1 MAFSNKLKGNIKSQ
15 YTDDIVDKFYRPTLS
30 EADLYQ
36 RVSGFFSSAGIDLYA
51 DGIEEIA
58 KNSGKIEF
66 IVSKEISSRDF
77 EKIKSG
83 YKMLSELKPLR
94 MSERNEKLNTVTQ
107 QKLGNLAFMI
117 AMGKARVK
125 IALTKEGLF
134 HDKFGIISSG
144 DEQVFFNGSA
154 NETKNGISK
163 NYESISVD
171 VSWDK
176 SENVHS
182 RMKANVDR
190 FQRLWNNEEPN
201 VNVIEASDLAYN
213 AIAKY
218 QDQTT
223 ITEITPHNDE
233 QNQPINDG
241 ITFQM
246 EGNAVVRIDSSVE
259 QITQK
264 DRKLR
269 IGSDIA
275 NFFEDDNEHILT
287 SANYKDMERIISV
300 TTKRADR
307 KGIQVVVTEAV
318 QDFIARNK
326 YSIEQYKILGEMYKN
341 SLDEFPSSKLEAF
354 KKFSEVVQ
362 AEVSRPLRDL
372 HLRAAYYEYEMA
384 RAANFSVPGAGKTA
398 MLLGVFAFLNR
409 KTAPEN
415 EKVDRMLVVCPINAM
430 DSWIREFRLVFGE
443 KKELNVINFQTSH
456 DFDNQLLTDW
466 STSNLIL
473 INYEALPTHVDQIL
487 KVIDSSTMLIFDEVH
502 RIKNPQGKYAQAAL
516 KISAISQFRFVMT
529 GTPIPNT
536 YKDIYN
542 FLHIL
547 YGSEYSSFF
556 GWNIRELI
564 KPSMR
569 EIGEINTKIHP
580 FFWRTNKEDL
590 GVPAADPDI
599 IENVDPSIVQSKIAE
614 AIYYN
619 ETSSLAILIRLI
631 QASTNPALLNTA
643 INFEDMMTYDD
654 SGDIKGIDK
663 KEFDELLGNNR
674 NPKDKSVYKELNLE
688 KIVSPKFTKGIE
700 LVLDLISEGK
710 KVMVW
715 GIFVD
720 TLDKI
725 TESLKSNGIKVNLV
739 YGGTN
744 KQDRVGLIDEFR
756 DGDVQVLVSNPQTL
770 GESISLHQT
779 VHDAVYFEYDFN
791 LTHMLQSRDRIHRL
805 GLHPDQ
811 YTRYYYLQTKG
822 EDISSDR
829 PGYIDE
835 KIYSRLKDKEKV
847 MYGAIDDDTLHIEYS
862 ASEIRDAIDII
873 DEERKR
879 IVNRYER

>member
-1 MAFSNKLKGNIKSQ
+1 MAFSNELKHNIQSQ
-15 YTDDIVDKFYRPTLS
+15 YTDHIVDGFYKPTLS
-30 EADLYQ
+30 EANLYQ

-66 IVSKEISSRDF
+66 IVSKEISAVDF
-77 EKIKSG
+77 KKIKSG
-83 YKMLSELKPLR
+83 YKIFSELKPLR
-94 MSERNEKLNTVTQ
+94 ISERNEKLDTTA
-107 QKLGNLAFMI
+107 QKRLGNLAFMI

-125 IALTKEGLF
+125 IALTKKGIF

-144 DEQVFFNGSA
+144 DEQIFFNGSA
-154 NETKNGISK
+154 NETRNGISK

-182 RMKANVDR
+182 RIKANADR

-218 QDQTT
+218 QNK
-223 ITEITPHNDE
+223 ISLPNIAHNDE
-233 QNQPINDG
+233 EKQFLSDG
-241 ITFQM
+241 IRFQM
-246 EGNAVVRIDSSVE
+246 EDNTVVRVDSSLE
-259 QITQK
+259 QLTQK

-275 NFFEDDNEHILT
+275 KFFKNDNKHIVNNT
-287 SANYKDMERIISV
+287 SYKDIERIIAV
-300 TTKRADR
+300 TNERADR
-307 KGIQVVVTEAV
+307 KGIKVVVTEAV
-318 QDFIARNK
+318 QEFIAKNK
-326 YSIEQYKILGEMYKN
+326 YSIEQYKILGEMYKEN
-341 SLDEFPSSKLEAF
+341 LNEFPDSKLEDF
-354 KKFSEVVQ
+354 NTFSKIVQ
-362 AEVSRPLRDL
+362 KEVSRPLRNL

-384 RAANFSVPGAGKTA
+384 KAANFSVPGAGKTA
-398 MLLGVFAFLNR
+398 MLLGAFAFLNR
-409 KTAPEN
+409 KDAPEN
-415 EKVDRMLVVCPINAM
+415 EKVDRMLVVCPVSAL
-430 DSWIREFRLVFGE
+430 DSWIHEFKLVFGK
-443 KKELNVINFQTSH
+443 KKEIKLINFQTSR

-466 STSNLIL
+466 SISNLIL
-473 INYEALPTHVDQIL
+473 INYEALPTHIDSIL
-487 KVIDSSTMLIFDEVH
+487 KVLDRNTMLIFDEVH
-502 RIKNPQGKYAQAAL
+502 RIKKTEGKYAQAAL
-516 KISAISQFRFVMT
+516 KISTISQFRFVLT

-536 YKDIYN
+536 YADIYN

-556 GWNIRELI
+556 GWNIRNLI

-569 EIGEINTKIHP
+569 EIEEINKKIYP
-580 FFWRTNKEDL
+580 FFWRTNKKDL
-590 GVPAADPDI
+590 GVPEADPDI
-599 IENVDPSIVQSKIAE
+599 IEKVSPSVIQSKIAE

-643 INFEDMMTYDD
+643 IKFDDMMIYDD
-654 SGDIKGIDK
+654 GGDVKGIDEK
-663 KEFDELLGNNR
+663 DFNELLGNNT

-688 KIVSPKFTKGIE
+688 KIISPKFAQGID
-700 LVLDLISEGK
+700 LVLNLISQGK

-715 GIFVD
+715 GIFVN

-725 TESLKSNGIKVNLV
+725 AQSLRLNGVKVNLV
-739 YGGTN
+739 DGDTK

-779 VHDAVYFEYDFN
+779 VHDAIYFEYDFN

-805 GLHPDQ
+805 GLHSNQ
-811 YTRYYYLQTKG
+811 YTRYYYLQTEG

-847 MYGAIDDDTLHIEYS
+847 MYGAIDDNTLHVEYS
-862 ASEIRDAIDII
+862 ESEIREAIDII
-873 DEERKR
+873 DKERKR

>member
-1 MAFSNKLKGNIKSQ
+1 MAFSNELKNYIKPL
-15 YTDDIVDKFYRPTLS
+15 YTDNMVDEFYKPTLS
-30 EADLYQ
+30 EANLYQ
-36 RVSGFFSSAGIDLYA
+36 RVSGFFSSTGIDLYA

-58 KNSGKIEF
+58 RNSGKIEF
-66 IVSKEISSRDF
+66 IISKELSAYDF
-77 EKIKSG
+77 EKIQSG
-83 YKMLSELKPLR
+83 YKMLSELRPLK
-94 MSERNEKLNTVTQ
+94 MSERNERLNTEAQ

-125 IALTKEGLF
+125 VALTKEGLF

-144 DEQVFFNGSA
+144 NERIFFNGSA
-154 NETKNGISK
+154 NETKNGISR

-176 SENVHS
+176 SKNVHS
-182 RMKANVDR
+182 RIKANVDR

-201 VNVIEASDLAYN
+201 VNVIEASDLAYS

-218 QDQTT
+218 QEQTT
-223 ITEITPHNDE
+223 IPEITYTE
-233 QNQPINDG
+233 QNQFVNDG
-241 ITFQM
+241 IRFQM
-246 EGNAVVRIDSSVE
+246 EGNTVVRIDSSVE
-259 QITQK
+259 QLTQK

-275 NFFEDDNEHILT
+275 HFFEDDNKHVIN
-287 SANYKDMERIISV
+287 SANYKDIERIVKV
-300 TTKRADR
+300 TIERADR
-307 KGIQVVVTEAV
+307 RGIQVVVTESV
-318 QDFIARNK
+318 QEFIARNK
-326 YSIEQYKILGEMYKN
+326 YSIEQYKILGEMYKKN
-341 SLDEFPSSKLEAF
+341 IDGFPDSKLQAF
-354 KKFSEVVQ
+354 KKFSEIVQ

-372 HLRAAYYEYEMA
+372 HLRAAYYEYEMEK
-384 RAANFSVPGAGKTA
+384 AANFSVPGAGKTA
-398 MLLGVFAFLNR
+398 MLLGVFAYLNR
-409 KTAPEN
+409 KNASEN

-430 DSWIREFRLVFGE
+430 DSWIKEFKLVFG
-443 KKELNVINFQTSH
+443 KKKKLNVINFQACR

-466 STSNLIL
+466 SISNLIL
-473 INYEALPTHVDQIL
+473 INYEALPTHANQIL
-487 KVIDSSTMLIFDEVH
+487 KVLDSSTMLIFDEVH
-502 RIKNPQGKYAQAAL
+502 RIKKPEGKYAQAAL
-516 KISAISQFRFVMT
+516 KISTMSQFRFVMT

-556 GWNIRELI
+556 GWNLRELI
-564 KPSMR
+564 KPSIR
-569 EIGEINTKIHP
+569 EIGEINKRIYP
-580 FFWRTNKEDL
+580 FFWRTNKKDL

-599 IENVDPSIVQSKIAE
+599 IENVKPSVTQLKIAE

-631 QASTNPALLNTA
+631 QASTNPELLNKA

-654 SGDIKGIDK
+654 SGDINGIDE
-663 KEFDELLGNNR
+663 KEFNELLCNNS

-688 KIVSPKFTKGIE
+688 KVVSPKFTKGIE
-700 LVLDLISEGK
+700 LVLGLVSQGK

-715 GIFVD
+715 GIFVN
-720 TLDKI
+720 TLKKI
-725 TESLKSNGIKVNLV
+725 TESLRLNGVKVNLI

-744 KQDRVGLIDEFR
+744 KQDRVGLVDEFR
-756 DGDVQVLVSNPQTL
+756 DGNVQVLVSNPQTL

-805 GLHPDQ
+805 GLKFNQH
-811 YTRYYYLQTKG
+811 TKYYYLQTKG
-822 EDISSDR
+822 EEVSSDR

-835 KIYSRLKDKEKV
+835 KIYGRLKDKEKV
-847 MYGAIDDDTLHIEYS
+847 MYDAIDEDTLHIEYS
-862 ASEIRDAIDII
+862 ESEIREAIRII
-873 DEERKR
+873 DKERKR
-879 IVNRYER
+879 IVDKYER